1 MNGFLKWFFVF
12 ISEILKGF
20 TTIFM
25 GLWNGLKQ
33 IFNINGYVKI
43 FKDYSAD
50 FGVLDWIMSV
60 LAIIVVVAIFVL
72 IILLIVMF
80 TRKYIRFRHS
90 IVGDEDIIEEL
101 GTLQR
106 QVIRLTAEKDEI
118 MAMKVAQIG
127 VSQSE
132 ASAAA
137 LSNGIRLSQ
146 GGAAG
151 EAAGMEAT
159 GTDGEPSAAADG
171 VVYTNDIR
179 FSKLIEVDNFYKTYT
194 PPEYNND
201 ITLSGICEAYRN
213 FACSRMHLYY
223 DIKTIRLFIAGMAS
237 TKLIILQGISG
248 TGKTSL
254 PYSFGKFLQKD
265 TTIASVQP
273 SWRDRTELFGYFNE
287 FTKNFNETEVL
298 KRIYSSS
305 YNDDINFILLDEM
318 NIARVE
324 YYFAEMLSILE
335 MPNADEWK
343 LDLVPNV
350 WSTDPENLDHGML
363 RIPQNIWY
371 IGTANNDDSTFA
383 ISDKVYDRAQP
394 INLDAKGIAFDAP
407 DTPPMNL
414 SFDHLNSLFNE
425 AFQRYP
431 ISQDTLKKIQQLD
444 LWVIERLRVAFGNR
458 ILKQMNLF
466 VPVYVACGGEELD
479 GVDYVLAT
487 KIFRKFE
494 SLNLAMLRDELKDLC
509 TYLQKLFGKNSMSES
524 IAYLERLQKLF

>member
-20 TTIFM
+20 ESIFR
-25 GLWNGLKQ
+25 GLWDGLIQ
-33 IFNINGYVKI
+33 IFNIGEYIKI
-43 FKDYSAD
+43 FGDYSVD
-50 FGVLDWIMSV
+50 FGVFDWI
-60 LAIIVVVAIFVL
+60 LAILSVIIVAAIFILAIFL
-72 IILLIVMF
+72 IILLI
-80 TRKYIRFRHS
+80 RKYIRFRHS
-90 IVGDEDIIEEL
+90 IVSDEDIIEEL

-106 QVIRLTAEKDEI
+106 QVLRLTKEKDEI

-127 VSQSE
+127 VVP
-132 ASAAA
+132 
-137 LSNGIRLSQ
+137 
-146 GGAAG
+146 G
-151 EAAGMEAT
+151 EAAAMPGSFAYQQT
-159 GTDGEPSAAADG
+159 GTGTAALPEQAGGEGELVASNDGI
-171 VVYTNDIR
+171 VHTNDIR
-179 FSKLIEVDNFYKTYT
+179 FSKLIEVDNFYKNYIA
-194 PPEYNND
+194 PEYNND

-213 FACSRMHLYY
+213 FACSRMHLFY

-254 PYSFGKFLQKD
+254 PYSFGKFLQRD

-305 YNDDINFILLDEM
+305 YNDDVNFILLDEM

-350 WSTDPENLDHGML
+350 WSTDPENLDKGML
-363 RIPQNIWY
+363 KIPQNIWY

-394 INLDAKGIAFDAP
+394 INLDAKGMAFDAP

-414 SFDHLNSLFNE
+414 SFSHLNELFNE
-425 AFQRYP
+425 AFKMYP

-444 LWVIERLRVAFGNR
+444 LWVIEKLRVAFGNR

-509 TYLQKLFGKNSMSES
+509 VYLQRSFGRNSMKES